1 MMNKNYTYILNIQ
14 STNGNIDQTELFSSQ
29 HEAMKYA
36 ARHVHTMLCIE
47 DLFHPEMRS
56 PVGKFNDYEPWSEDQ
71 DQFINECCERMN
83 NDVDALNGE
92 FFVMDD
98 LYFDLK
104 MREVPSSVLFQG

>member
-1 MMNKNYTYILNIQ
+1 MNNYIYILNIQ
-14 STNGNIDQTELFSSQ
+14 GINGNIDATEVFDSQ

-36 ARHVHTMLCIE
+36 ARRVHAMLCIE
-47 DLFHPEMRS
+47 GLFDPDMVS
-56 PVGKFNDYEPWSEDQ
+56 PVGKFNGYEPWSKDQ
-71 DQFINECCERMN
+71 DQFINECCERLN

-104 MREVPSSVLFQG
+104 MREVPSSVLVQG

>member
-1 MMNKNYTYILNIQ
+1 MMNKSYIYILNVQGI
-14 STNGNIDQTELFSSQ
+14 NGNIDATEVFDNQ

-36 ARHVHTMLCIE
+36 ARRVHTMLCIE
-47 DLFHPEMRS
+47 DLFHPEMHS
-56 PVGKFNDYEPWSEDQ
+56 PVGKFNGYEPWSEDQ

-92 FFVMDD
+92 FFTMDD

-104 MREVPSSVLFQG
+104 MREVPPSVLVQG